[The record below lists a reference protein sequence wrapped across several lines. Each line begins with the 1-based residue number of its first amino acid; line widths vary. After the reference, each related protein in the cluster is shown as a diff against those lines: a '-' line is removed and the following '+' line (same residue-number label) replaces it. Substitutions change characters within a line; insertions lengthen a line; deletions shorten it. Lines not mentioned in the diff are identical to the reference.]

1 MCMVS
6 FSWAY
11 YSIVNRY
18 QNTITSQF
26 FSHTHN
32 DEFMIFYNE
41 TDSKQPVSFNKYLYL
56 FFSSDLQRF
65 QLLIFHRRLQLIR
78 I

>member
-41 TDSKQPVSFNKYLYL
+41 TDSKQPVSFN
-56 FFSSDLQRF
+56 
-65 QLLIFHRRLQLIR
+65 
-78 I
+78 